1 MNNKL
6 SIQLIKELE
15 INPDQNQ
22 RALAVRCNVSLGS
35 VHYCLMALINKGYVK
50 ARNYKNSQ
58 NKLAYSYILTP
69 TGLGIKKKLII
80 QFLKRKQLEYEK
92 LQQEINILKKDLD
105 S

>member
-1 MNNKL
+1 MNSKL
-6 SIQLIKELE
+6 SIQLMKELE

-22 RALAVRCNVSLGS
+22 RALAIRCNVSLGS

-50 ARNYKNSQ
+50 AQNYKNSQ

-69 TGLGIKKKLII
+69 TGLSIKKKLIFE
-80 QFLKRKQLEYEK
+80 FLKRKLSEYEK
-92 LQQEINILKKDLD
+92 LQKEINILKKDLN